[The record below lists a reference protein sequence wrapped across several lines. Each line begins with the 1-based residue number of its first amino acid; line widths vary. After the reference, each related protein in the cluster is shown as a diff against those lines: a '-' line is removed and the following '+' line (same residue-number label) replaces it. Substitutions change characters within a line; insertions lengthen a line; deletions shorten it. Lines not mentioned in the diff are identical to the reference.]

1 MNQNTKSDKSV
12 KVINAQQ
19 ESNILGIFRTLH
31 SKVLTALV
39 DVGVKPTFEQEFGK
53 CTNEDYKNLHQQAR
67 ILVSDARKARWE
79 EEVREIRTGIA
90 NVVNGA
96 MEEQRVR
103 KARYDAIQDREFL
116 APFPTSFTIPFTALA
131 SAFAQGTTAEQ
142 MVSRCKELGHTV
154 VKSGEAYALRV
165 QFVPAPTSADK
176 SEGETKA
183 A

>member
-1 MNQNTKSDKSV
+1 MNNATKSDKSV

-19 ESNILGIFRTLH
+19 ESDILGLFRTLH

-39 DVGVKPTFEQEFGK
+39 DVGVKPTFEQDFGK

-90 NVVNGA
+90 NVVNKA

-103 KARYDAIQDREFL
+103 KARYDAIEDREFL
-116 APFPTSFTIPFTALA
+116 APFPTSFTIALSSLTSAFTA
-131 SAFAQGTTAEQ
+131 GTSETD
-142 MVSRCKELGHTV
+142 MVKRCKELSYNV
-154 VKSGEAYALRV
+154 VKVGEAFAIRV
-165 QFVPAPTSADK
+165 QFVPAPTSEQK
-176 SEGETKA
+176 SDEKA

>member
-1 MNQNTKSDKSV
+1 MNNTTKSDKSV

-19 ESNILGIFRTLH
+19 ESDILGLFRTLH

-39 DVGVKPTFEQEFGK
+39 DVGVKPTFEQDFGK

-79 EEVREIRTGIA
+79 EEVREIRTNIA

-103 KARYDAIQDREFL
+103 KARYDAIVDREFL
-116 APFPTSFTIPFTALA
+116 APFPTSFSIAFDALT
-131 SAFAQGTTAEQ
+131 SAFAQGTTPEQ
-142 MVSRCKELGHTV
+142 MVSRCKELGYTV
-154 VKSGEAYALRV
+154 SKGEKGYALRI
-165 QFVPAPTSADK
+165 QFVPAPTVEEK
-176 SEGETKA
+176 SEEKA